1 MHFVRGRNLNLP
13 PWEGRGKR
21 ERKGGGCYCLYREEE
36 ELVLSPFPFTLGES
50 GSIGQGE
57 KDLFC
62 AGTDRWIFPSFLCC
76 ARHAV
81 DIASSCCGFHVLYF
95 FFTKVVLSCLLSS
108 VPAAAEILRRDFLY
122 TKKPQL
128 SFSRK
133 RNYSG
138 IHL

>member
-21 ERKGGGCYCLYREEE
+21 ERKGGGCFCLYREEE
-36 ELVLSPFPFTLGES
+36 ELVLSPFPLTLGES
-50 GSIGQGE
+50 GSIGQRKKRPFFVPEPTG
-57 KDLFC
+57 
-62 AGTDRWIFPSFLCC
+62 GYFLHFYV
-76 ARHAV
+76 ARGMRSTSRLLAAV
-81 DIASSCCGFHVLYF
+81 FMYCT
-95 FFTKVVLSCLLSS
+95 FFTKAVLSCLLSS